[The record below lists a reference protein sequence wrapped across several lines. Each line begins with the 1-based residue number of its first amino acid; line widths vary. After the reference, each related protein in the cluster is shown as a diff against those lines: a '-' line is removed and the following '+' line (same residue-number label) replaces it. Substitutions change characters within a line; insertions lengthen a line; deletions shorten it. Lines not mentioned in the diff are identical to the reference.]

1 MRPRKPLLSRILI
14 IDADVS
20 LARSLGDLLAIEGHD
35 VERADRGAVGFS
47 RVLGRRPD
55 LVILDPALP
64 DMNGLDLCRDLA
76 GRAVAPIL
84 IVSASAQ
91 EGDKVRGLDLGA
103 DDYVTKPFL
112 TGELLAR
119 IRVVLRR
126 FPADRPANGTVRFAD
141 VVVDL
146 DLAQVERGG
155 VRVPFTQK
163 EMDLLAFLLTHPNRV
178 FTRDE
183 LLHVVWGFKEAP
195 LTRTVDTHIAR
206 LRQKLEADPHDP
218 RNIQTVHGTGYVFT
232 L

>member
-1 MRPRKPLLSRILI
+1 M
-14 IDADVS
+14 AW
-20 LARSLGDLLAIEGHD
+20 SLGDLLAFEGHD
-35 VERADRGAVGFS
+35 VERADRGAVGLS
-47 RVLGRRPD
+47 RALGWRPD

-91 EGDKVRGLDLGA
+91 ESDKVRGLDLGA

-126 FPADRPANGTVRFAD
+126 FPRERPANGTVRFAD

-155 VRVPFTQK
+155 LRVPFTQK
-163 EMDLLAFLLTHPNRV
+163 EMDLLGFLLTHPRRV

-206 LRQKLEADPHDP
+206 LRQKLEVDPHDP
-218 RNIQTVHGTGYVFT
+218 RHIQTVHGTGYVFAP
-232 L
+232 